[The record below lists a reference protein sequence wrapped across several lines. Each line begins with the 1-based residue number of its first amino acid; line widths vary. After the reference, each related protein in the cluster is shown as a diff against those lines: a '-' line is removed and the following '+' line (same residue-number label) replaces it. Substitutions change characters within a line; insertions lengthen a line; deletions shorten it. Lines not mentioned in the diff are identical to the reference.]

1 MKSTM
6 LAVPIGIS
14 VLTSC
19 STAPPAPA
27 VPGYVDTA
35 EVLKS
40 EPLYQVVQVARPVNE
55 CWTETVVQNNP
66 RRGVYA
72 GPLVGGIIGGV
83 LGNRLASGRGS
94 TSMTVAGT
102 LLGAAIGHNLS
113 AAPQGPPTTANVTRC
128 RTVNRLEPRQQL
140 VGYRVHYRY
149 EGQTFTTRT
158 RGYPGKFIR
167 VRVDVDPV
175 DGT

>member
-1 MKSTM
+1 MKLTI

-14 VLTSC
+14 VLASC
-19 STAPPAPA
+19 SAVPPAPA
-27 VPGYVDTA
+27 VSGYVDTA
-35 EVLKS
+35 EVLKA
-40 EPLYQVVQVARPVNE
+40 EPLYHVAQVARPVNE
-55 CWTETVVQNNP
+55 CWTEMVIQNKP
-66 RRGVYA
+66 HRGVYA

-113 AAPQGPPTTANVTRC
+113 AESRQPPTTANVRRC
-128 RTVNRLEPRQQL
+128 RTVNRLEPRQQV

-149 EGQTFTTRT
+149 EGKTFITRT

>member
-14 VLTSC
+14 MLASC
-19 STAPPAPA
+19 STAPHAPA
-27 VPGYVDTA
+27 VSGYLDTA
-35 EVLKS
+35 EVLQA
-40 EPLYQVVQVARPVNE
+40 EPLYQQVQVARPVNE

-66 RRGVYA
+66 RRSVYA
-72 GPLVGGIIGGV
+72 GPLVGGFIGGV

-94 TSMTVAGT
+94 TSMTVAGS

-113 AAPQGPPTTANVTRC
+113 ASSQRPPTTANVTRC
-128 RTVNRLEPRQQL
+128 RTLNRLEPRQQL